1 MTKETQETRK
11 TPPKFRLGPLKTLH
25 QVLKANGKTIRAM
38 ANGTLKTEDGSRIAN
53 ALSIQRQ
60 IIESQVLQRLEQR
73 MTEMESGDSEFEP
86 SEPRTD
92 KPARLP
98 LQ

>member
-1 MTKETQETRK
+1 MTKESQETGK
-11 TPPKFRLGPLKTLH
+11 TPTKFRIGPLKTLH

-60 IIESQVLQRLEQR
+60 IIESQAVDHIEKRLREL
-73 MTEMESGDSEFEP
+73 
-86 SEPRTD
+86 TD
-92 KPARLP
+92 QAASDAAERATM
-98 LQ
+98 Q

>member
-1 MTKETQETRK
+1 VTKQSQETGK
-11 TPPKFRLGPLKTLH
+11 TPPKFRIGPLKTLH

-60 IIESQVLQRLEQR
+60 IIESQAVNHIEKRLRELTDQAAAEAAERQALQ
-73 MTEMESGDSEFEP
+73 
-86 SEPRTD
+86 
-92 KPARLP
+92 
-98 LQ
+98 

>member
-1 MTKETQETRK
+1 
-11 TPPKFRLGPLKTLH
+11 
-25 QVLKANGKTIRAM
+25 M

-73 MTEMESGDSEFEP
+73 MTEMEGGSEFEP

-92 KPARLP
+92 KPARP
-98 LQ
+98 ALQ

>member
-1 MTKETQETRK
+1 MTNKTEETRK

-60 IIESQVLQRLEQR
+60 IIEFQVLQRIETKMGELA
-73 MTEMESGDSEFEP
+73 
-86 SEPRTD
+86 D
-92 KPARLP
+92 KAVSDAAERATM
-98 LQ
+98 Q

>member
-1 MTKETQETRK
+1 MTKESQETGK
-11 TPPKFRLGPLKTLH
+11 PPPKFRIGPLKTLH

-60 IIESQVLQRLEQR
+60 IIESQAVNHIEKRLRELTDQAAEEAAERQAALQ
-73 MTEMESGDSEFEP
+73 
-86 SEPRTD
+86 
-92 KPARLP
+92 
-98 LQ
+98 